1 MPIALTTEELVLLS
15 PASLLCG
22 WGVTGMEAVE
32 WRFSV
37 PFLFSTA

>member
-1 MPIALTTEELVLLS
+1 MPVALTTEELVLLS

-22 WGVTGMEAVE
+22 WGVAGMEAVE